1 MLSDLNT
8 HKISSIEEFNEI
20 KKNGISVFY
29 FSADWIQ
36 SSRIMEKEII
46 SLEEKASDKYKV
58 ILIDIEE
65 GKDIAIKNG
74 FSSYPVTQI
83 YKDNTLMFNTIGFE
97 KEENLSSKL
106 RELF

>member
-8 HKISSIEEFNEI
+8 HKITTVEEFNEI

-36 SSRIMEKEII
+36 SSRFMEEEIV

-58 ILIDIEE
+58 VLIDIEE
-65 GKDIAIKNG
+65 GGDIAIKNG

-83 YKDNTLMFNTIGFE
+83 YKDNALMFNTIGFE
-97 KEENLSSKL
+97 KEESLSSKL